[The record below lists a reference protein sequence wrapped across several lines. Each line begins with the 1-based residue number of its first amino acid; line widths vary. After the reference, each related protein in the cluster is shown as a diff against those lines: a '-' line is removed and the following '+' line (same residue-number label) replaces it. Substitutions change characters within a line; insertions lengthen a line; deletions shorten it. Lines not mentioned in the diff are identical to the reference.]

1 MISVLNNII
10 MDFCGSPSDLC
21 LDQRLCNEI
30 LNKARQAKNF
40 YSLVR
45 VMPEQLAI
53 QLHSAISDNRP
64 LPFESD
70 SRWEFMGR
78 MFGFT
83 AADYYD
89 EMACGDLW
97 FDDWHTWR
105 D

>member
-1 MISVLNNII
+1 

-30 LNKARQAKNF
+30 ATKAHQATNF
-40 YSLVR
+40 YELVR
-45 VMPEQLAI
+45 VMPEELALPDGQLNSSI
-53 QLHSAISDNRP
+53 NENRP

-70 SRWEFMGR
+70 SRWEFMER
-78 MFGFT
+78 MFNFS

-97 FDDWHTWR
+97 FDDWHIWR